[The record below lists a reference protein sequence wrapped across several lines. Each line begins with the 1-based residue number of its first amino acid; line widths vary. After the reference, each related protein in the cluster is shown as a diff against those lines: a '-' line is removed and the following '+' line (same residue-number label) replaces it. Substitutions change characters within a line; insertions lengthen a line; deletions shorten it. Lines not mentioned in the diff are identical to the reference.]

1 MAAKRSTRFCFLLL
15 AAVLFALHVQFM
27 PRIGHAGDQQTESA
41 AAVVLHEA
49 DCGGDCCR
57 GTTCCIQVA
66 FYVDRIPLRN
76 PPACFVVAS
85 ATAMSQLMVKPLY
98 PPPRTAIA

>member
-15 AAVLFALHVQFM
+15 AAALFALHVQLM
-27 PRIGHAGDQQTESA
+27 PRVGHAGDRQTESA
-41 AAVVLHEA
+41 AAVVLHKA

-57 GTTCCIQVA
+57 GTTCCTQVA
-66 FYVDRIPLRN
+66 LYIDRIPPRI

-85 ATAMSQLMVKPLY
+85 AAAMSHLMVKPLY

>member
-15 AAVLFALHVQFM
+15 AAALFARHVQLM
-27 PRIGHAGDQQTESA
+27 PHVGYAGDRQTESA
-41 AAVVLHEA
+41 AAGAYKA

-57 GTTCCIQVA
+57 GTTCCTQVA
-66 FYVDRIPLRN
+66 LYVGRIPLRN

-85 ATAMSQLMVKPLY
+85 AAAMSQLMVKPLY